1 MQQLCLALPVQPG
14 KTQALKEF
22 VATLTGPRWGEYGDF
37 QERSRVQKVTWA
49 LQSSPHGDQLLI
61 YNEGEDFARLISEF
75 AASTH
80 PFDVWFGQQL
90 QEITGVDVSKFEPS
104 MLPELLL
111 KYGY

>member
-14 KTQALKEF
+14 KTPALKEF
-22 VATLTGPRWGEYGDF
+22 VKTITESRWGEYEDF
-37 QERSRVQKVTWA
+37 QKRSRVQKVAWF
-49 LQSSPHGDQLLI
+49 LQSSPHGDQFLI
-61 YNEGEDFARLISEF
+61 YNEGEDFVRLISEF

-90 QEITGVDVSKFEPS
+90 QEITGVDVSKFQPA

-111 KYGY
+111 TFGY